1 MNIAPRAFLGF
12 ALIGALMLALGVF
25 ALSQMSKIRTSG
37 ENIVENSVP
46 SVRALNEFTQL
57 TLRLRVLSY
66 RLLTNREAD
75 TQQKTFDLFEQR
87 NQQIRTAQSNY
98 EKLIS
103 APEERAAYDQYVQ
116 LLNQYRQ
123 LEERMKTLSRNNQVD
138 ELRTLLGNDLQ
149 TNSEAVNAVL
159 ARLTEIN
166 NLQAEAFNKSAA
178 QQYSTAFTWVVTMLI
193 VATGLTLLFAWL
205 LTNSITKPIANAL
218 DAAEEIAKGNL
229 TRPITVDGSDEA
241 GRLLRAMATMQDKL
255 RDTLQRISGSATQL
269 ASAAEELNSVTDESA
284 RGLTQQNNE
293 IEQAATAVNE
303 MTSAVEEVARNAVST
318 SEASRNATTSAG
330 DGRDLVQE
338 TVGAI
343 ERMSAD
349 VQSTA
354 TLIGNLADESR
365 DIGKVLDVIRGLADQ
380 TNLLALNAAIEAAR
394 AGEAGRGF
402 AVVADEVRALAHR
415 TQQSTSEIERMIG
428 SIQSGTEQAATA
440 VNEMT
445 SAVEEVARN
454 AVSTSE
460 ASRNATTSA
469 GDGRD
474 LVQETVG
481 AIERMSADVQST
493 ASLIGNLAN
502 ESRDIGKVL
511 DVIRGLA
518 DQTNLLALNA
528 AIEAARAGE
537 AGRGFAVV
545 ADEVRALAHR
555 TQQSTSEIE
564 RMIGSIQSGTEQA
577 VDSMRNST
585 ERAESTLNI
594 ARGAGMSLDT
604 INSAIVEINERNL
617 VIASAAEEQAQVAR
631 EVDRNLVNIRDLS
644 VQSATGA
651 NQTSAA
657 SAELSR
663 LAVDLNSMV
672 GRFSL

>member
-1 MNIAPRAFLGF
+1 MTDKSCIQQSQPRTDALFSVNTMSLRNMNIAPRAFLGF
-12 ALIGALMLALGVF
+12 ALIGSLMLVLGVF
-25 ALSQMSKIRTSG
+25 ALNQMSKIRGAAEEITS
-37 ENIVENSVP
+37 NSVP
-46 SVRALNEFTQL
+46 SIKSLDEFTQL

-66 RLLTNREAD
+66 RLLVNREPD
-75 TQQKTFDLFEQR
+75 VQQKTMDLLETR
-87 NQQIRTAQSNY
+87 NQQIRAAQAIY
-98 EKLIS
+98 EKLIAS
-103 APEERAAYDQYVQ
+103 PQERAAYDQYVQ
-116 LLNQYRQ
+116 LLGQYRQ
-123 LEERMKTLSRNNQVD
+123 IEDRMKSLSRNNQID
-138 ELRTLLGNDLQ
+138 ELRTLLNTDLL
-149 TNSEAVNAVL
+149 TNSEAVNSVL
-159 ARLTEIN
+159 NRLLEIN
-166 NLQAEAFNKSAA
+166 TQQTLDTNQQAVDQYASAFNL
-178 QQYSTAFTWVVTMLI
+178 TVTLLVI
-193 VATGLTLLFAWL
+193 ATGLTLLFAWL

-218 DAAEEIAKGNL
+218 SAAEEIAEGNL
-229 TRPITVDGSDEA
+229 TRPITVDGKDEA
-241 GRLLRAMATMQDKL
+241 GRLLAAMAKMQDKL
-255 RDTLQRISGSATQL
+255 RDTLQQISGSATQL

-318 SEASRNATTSAG
+318 SEASKNATTSAG

-338 TVGAI
+338 TVSAI

-354 TLIGNLADESR
+354 TLIGD
-365 DIGKVLDVIRGLADQ
+365 
-380 TNLLALNAAIEAAR
+380 
-394 AGEAGRGF
+394 
-402 AVVADEVRALAHR
+402 
-415 TQQSTSEIERMIG
+415 
-428 SIQSGTEQAATA
+428 
-440 VNEMT
+440 
-445 SAVEEVARN
+445 
-454 AVSTSE
+454 
-460 ASRNATTSA
+460 
-469 GDGRD
+469 
-474 LVQETVG
+474 
-481 AIERMSADVQST
+481 
-493 ASLIGNLAN
+493 LAN

-564 RMIGSIQSGTEQA
+564 RMIGSIQSGTEHA

-657 SAELSR
+657 SNELSR
-663 LAVDLNSMV
+663 LALDLNNMV

>member
-1 MNIAPRAFLGF
+1 MSLRNMNIAPRAFLSF
-12 ALIGALMLALGVF
+12 ALIGGLMMVLGVF
-25 ALSQMSKIRTSG
+25 ALNQMSTIRGAAEDIT
-37 ENIVENSVP
+37 NNSVP
-46 SVRALNEFTQL
+46 SIKSLDEFTQL

-66 RLLTNREAD
+66 RLLVNREPD
-75 TQQKTFDLFEQR
+75 VQQKTMELLEQR
-87 NQQIRTAQSNY
+87 NQQIRTAQGIY
-98 EKLIS
+98 EKLIAS
-103 APEERAAYDQYVQ
+103 PQERTAYDQYVQ
-116 LLNQYRQ
+116 LLGQYRQ
-123 LEERMKTLSRNNQVD
+123 IEERMKTLSRNNQVD
-138 ELRTLLGNDLQ
+138 DLRSLLNADLLS
-149 TNSEAVNAVL
+149 NSEAINAVL
-159 ARLTEIN
+159 AKLLEIN
-166 NLQAEAFNKSAA
+166 TRQTLDTNQQAADQYDTAFNLVVVLLVIA
-178 QQYSTAFTWVVTMLI
+178 TA
-193 VATGLTLLFAWL
+193 LTLLFAWL
-205 LTNSITKPIANAL
+205 LTNSITGPIANAL
-218 DAAEEIAKGNL
+218 NAAEHIAEGNL
-229 TRPITVDGSDEA
+229 TQPIKVDGEDEA
-241 GRLLRAMATMQDKL
+241 GRLLMAMSKMQDKL

-318 SEASRNATTSAG
+318 SEASKNATTSAG

-338 TVGAI
+338 TVSAI

-354 TLIGNLADESR
+354 TLIGD
-365 DIGKVLDVIRGLADQ
+365 
-380 TNLLALNAAIEAAR
+380 
-394 AGEAGRGF
+394 
-402 AVVADEVRALAHR
+402 
-415 TQQSTSEIERMIG
+415 
-428 SIQSGTEQAATA
+428 
-440 VNEMT
+440 
-445 SAVEEVARN
+445 
-454 AVSTSE
+454 
-460 ASRNATTSA
+460 
-469 GDGRD
+469 
-474 LVQETVG
+474 
-481 AIERMSADVQST
+481 
-493 ASLIGNLAN
+493 LAN

-564 RMIGSIQSGTEQA
+564 RMIGSIQSGTEHA

-594 ARGAGMSLDT
+594 ARGAGMSLET

-651 NQTSAA
+651 SQTSAA
-657 SAELSR
+657 SSELSR
-663 LAVDLNSMV
+663 LAVDLNTMV

>member
-1 MNIAPRAFLGF
+1 MSLRNMNIAPRAFLGF

-37 ENIVENSVP
+37 ENIVVNSVP
-46 SVRALNEFTQL
+46 SIKALNEFTQL

-87 NQQIRTAQSNY
+87 NQQIRAAQSTY

-103 APEERAAYDQYVQ
+103 DPEERAAYDQYVQ

-159 ARLTEIN
+159 ARLTDIN
-166 NLQAEAFNKSAA
+166 NQQAEAFNQSAA
-178 QQYSTAFTWVVTMLI
+178 QQASTAFNWVVTLLVI
-193 VATGLTLLFAWL
+193 AAGLTLLFAWL

-241 GRLLRAMATMQDKL
+241 GRLLRAMSTMQDKL

-428 SIQSGTEQAATA
+428 SIQSGTEQA
-440 VNEMT
+440 
-445 SAVEEVARN
+445 
-454 AVSTSE
+454 
-460 ASRNATTSA
+460 
-469 GDGRD
+469 
-474 LVQETVG
+474 
-481 AIERMSADVQST
+481 
-493 ASLIGNLAN
+493 
-502 ESRDIGKVL
+502 
-511 DVIRGLA
+511 
-518 DQTNLLALNA
+518 
-528 AIEAARAGE
+528 
-537 AGRGFAVV
+537 
-545 ADEVRALAHR
+545 
-555 TQQSTSEIE
+555 
-564 RMIGSIQSGTEQA
+564 

>member
-1 MNIAPRAFLGF
+1 MSLRNMNIAPRAFLGF
-12 ALIGALMLALGVF
+12 ALIGGLMLVLGVF
-25 ALSQMSKIRTSG
+25 ALNQMSKIRAAGVDIAST
-37 ENIVENSVP
+37 SVP
-46 SVRALNEFTQL
+46 SIKSVDEFTQL

-66 RLLTNREAD
+66 RLLVNREPD
-75 TQQKTFDLFEQR
+75 VQQKTFELFDLR
-87 NQQIRTAQSNY
+87 NQQIRDAQKVY
-98 EKLIS
+98 EPLIDG
-103 APEERAAYDQYVQ
+103 PQERAAYNQYVQ
-116 LLNQYRQ
+116 LLAQYRQ
-123 LEERMKTLSRNNQVD
+123 LEDRMKTLSRNNQVD
-138 ELRTLLGNDLQ
+138 ELRALLNTELLS
-149 TNSEAVNAVL
+149 NSEAVNSAL
-159 ARLTEIN
+159 AKLLEIN
-166 NLQAEAFNKSAA
+166 TQQVDATNTQAGD
-178 QQYSTAFTWVVTMLI
+178 QYSTSFNLVITMLVI
-193 VATGLTLLFAWL
+193 AGGLTLLFAWL

-218 DAAEEIAKGNL
+218 SAAEEIAEGNL
-229 TRPITVDGSDEA
+229 TRPIHVDGEDEA
-241 GRLLRAMATMQDKL
+241 GRLLLAMSKMQDKL

-318 SEASRNATTSAG
+318 SEASKNATTSAG

-338 TVGAI
+338 TVSAI

-354 TLIGNLADESR
+354 TLIGD
-365 DIGKVLDVIRGLADQ
+365 
-380 TNLLALNAAIEAAR
+380 
-394 AGEAGRGF
+394 
-402 AVVADEVRALAHR
+402 
-415 TQQSTSEIERMIG
+415 
-428 SIQSGTEQAATA
+428 
-440 VNEMT
+440 
-445 SAVEEVARN
+445 
-454 AVSTSE
+454 
-460 ASRNATTSA
+460 
-469 GDGRD
+469 
-474 LVQETVG
+474 
-481 AIERMSADVQST
+481 
-493 ASLIGNLAN
+493 LAN

-564 RMIGSIQSGTEQA
+564 RMIGSIQSGTEHA
-577 VDSMRNST
+577 VNSMRNST

-594 ARGAGMSLDT
+594 ARGAGLSLDT

-657 SAELSR
+657 SNELSR
-663 LAVDLNSMV
+663 LALDLNNMV

>member
-1 MNIAPRAFLGF
+1 MSLRNMNIAPRAFLGF

-25 ALSQMSKIRTSG
+25 ALSQMSKIRVSG
-37 ENIVENSVP
+37 ENIAQNSVP
-46 SVRALNEFTQL
+46 SIKALNDVTQL

-66 RLLTNREAD
+66 RLLINREAD
-75 TQQKTFDLFEQR
+75 TQQKTLDLFEQR
-87 NQQIRTAQSNY
+87 NQQVRAAQMSY

-103 APEERAAYDQYVQ
+103 APEERAAYEQLTQ

-123 LEERMKTLSRNNQVD
+123 LEERMKTLSRNNQLN
-138 ELRTLLGNDLQ
+138 ELQALLNAEL
-149 TNSEAVNAVL
+149 TSNSDAINAAL
-159 ARLTEIN
+159 ARLSDMN
-166 NLQAEAFNKSAA
+166 NQQAEAFNKNAA
-178 QQYSTAFTWVVTMLI
+178 QQYSTAFIWVVTLLAI
-193 VATGLTLLFAWL
+193 ATGLTLLFAWL

-241 GRLLRAMATMQDKL
+241 GRLLRAMSTMQEKL

-428 SIQSGTEQAATA
+428 SIQSGTEQA
-440 VNEMT
+440 
-445 SAVEEVARN
+445 
-454 AVSTSE
+454 
-460 ASRNATTSA
+460 
-469 GDGRD
+469 
-474 LVQETVG
+474 
-481 AIERMSADVQST
+481 
-493 ASLIGNLAN
+493 
-502 ESRDIGKVL
+502 
-511 DVIRGLA
+511 
-518 DQTNLLALNA
+518 
-528 AIEAARAGE
+528 
-537 AGRGFAVV
+537 
-545 ADEVRALAHR
+545 
-555 TQQSTSEIE
+555 
-564 RMIGSIQSGTEQA
+564 

-604 INSAIVEINERNL
+604 INTAIVEINERNL

-644 VQSATGA
+644 VQTATGA